1 MKLNYRQTFFIGLAF
16 MSICA
21 FWQLYDNIIPKILS
35 DTFHLGETKTGAIMA
50 IDNVLALFMLPMFG
64 SFSDRIH
71 TKLGKRTPFI
81 IVGTILSVIF
91 MTLIPIADKNTN
103 FFLFFISLGALLIA
117 MGSYRTPA
125 VALMPDVTPKP
136 LRSKANSI
144 INLMGTL
151 GAIFTLIMM
160 RILIAKVSRPDYS
173 IVFFTVSALMV
184 FAVILLVITVRE
196 NNLVKKTKELD
207 VDSIEMNKEETKLE
221 NDSLPP
227 EVKRSL
233 IFILASIFLWFTAY
247 NAVTTAFSRYATK
260 VWGLQGGGFADA
272 LLVATGAAMVSYI
285 PIGFISSKIG
295 RKKTVI
301 SGIILMSISYFM
313 GLFLIHYSPVIFVVF
328 AFTGIGWAA
337 INVNSYPMVVDMS
350 HGSNIGKYTGLYYV
364 FSMTAQIITP
374 ILSGA
379 LLENV
384 SYRTL
389 FPYSLI
395 FSVLSLCTMIF
406 VKHGDSKPV
415 KKTNALENFDID
427 D

>member
-221 NDSLPP
+221 NASLPP